1 MIRKNLWWAL
11 CAVLLFSITIISWR
25 PEANPNTVKINN
37 RDSSKQAAAP
47 KSLFEQYVTTLY
59 QTANLEQSGL
69 AFPVFE
75 KAVTGFLNLKMA
87 NMLPENSS
95 VLTVIDFTKSSREKR
110 LWIIDM
116 LTKHLVLNTWVAHGQ
131 GSGKDMATQF
141 SDVNDSHQSSLGF
154 YLTDNVYM
162 GKHGRSLRLNGLDE
176 GFNSTA
182 RARDIVVHGASYVSQ
197 KAIEEMG
204 HLGRSFGCPAV
215 APGVRDEVI
224 NTIKGKTVMFINGN
238 DPSYTSKY
246 LDESAISNFIPDST
260 TALSMTTYGTR

>member
-25 PEANPNTVKINN
+25 PEANPNAVNLNN
-37 RDSSKQAAAP
+37 RDSSRQAAAP

-75 KAVTGFLNLKMA
+75 KAVTGFLNLKLA
-87 NMLPENSS
+87 NMLPEHSS
-95 VLTVIDFTKSSREKR
+95 VLTVVDFSKPSREKR
-110 LWIIDM
+110 MWIIDV
-116 LTKHLVLNTWVAHGQ
+116 LSKHLVLNTWVAHGQ
-131 GSGKDMATQF
+131 GSGEDMATQF
-141 SDVNDSHQSSLGF
+141 SDINDSHQSSLGF

-197 KAIEEMG
+197 KAIDEMG

-215 APGVRDEVI
+215 SPKVRDEVI
-224 NTIKGKTVMFINGN
+224 NTIKGKTVLSTVMMPAILQNILM
-238 DPSYTSKY
+238 KA
-246 LDESAISNFIPDST
+246 LSAIICP
-260 TALSMTTYGTR
+260 TASLPTRR